1 MSEPVKVSEQI
12 DTLNT
17 VRKTDFC
24 AISSRVGSEVRVRV
38 RVRPSL
44 DIECAIVT
52 GALYSDFRQAST
64 VHNMRCLL
72 SDSEL
77 LASDLFVFCI
87 HHHHGHG
94 ADLLAGTAA
103 ACPLGTSAY
112 LIARRENR
120 IKQTPNHSKL
130 ACSAPSCRR
139 SADVRASGSLKWH
152 APSWVAQRSVRASN
166 SDRQETGEQ
175 ERVCTR
181 RGGSLLGIR
190 AIAFAFVA
198 PRTGSAATTHGRG

>member
-1 MSEPVKVSEQI
+1 
-12 DTLNT
+12 
-17 VRKTDFC
+17 
-24 AISSRVGSEVRVRV
+24 VRVRV

-52 GALYSDFRQAST
+52 GALYSDFRQTST

-130 ACSAPSCRR
+130 ACSAPLCRR
-139 SADVRASGSLKWH
+139 SADVRASGSLKPAAYRLGLPFFAH
-152 APSWVAQRSVRASN
+152 RPACQSR
-166 SDRQETGEQ
+166 
-175 ERVCTR
+175 TR
-181 RGGSLLGIR
+181 RVHKSDGKRSACRSRLQFCSCREKAMLEPDRRHMACLSGPPVHTARPPRLSGRDTR
-190 AIAFAFVA
+190 A
-198 PRTGSAATTHGRG
+198 RTYNSGL

>member
-1 MSEPVKVSEQI
+1 MCHLIPGGF
-12 DTLNT
+12 
-17 VRKTDFC
+17 RG
-24 AISSRVGSEVRVRV
+24 ARARAG
-38 RVRPSL
+38 PSL

-52 GALYSDFRQAST
+52 GALYSDFRQTST

-139 SADVRASGSLKWH
+139 SADVRASGSIKWH
-152 APSWVAQRSVRASN
+152 APSWVAQRSAACGPPTAI
-166 SDRQETGEQ
+166 DRRPGNKS
-175 ERVCTR
+175 VCV
-181 RGGSLLGIR
+181 L
-190 AIAFAFVA
+190 AEVD
-198 PRTGSAATTHGRG
+198 HC